1 MKRMIILI
9 AAMAVV
15 LAACGGSD
23 DSGVA
28 SLEEST
34 TTQAPAQG
42 GDASG
47 SLEEEALLEF
57 SSCMRENGVEDFE
70 DPVINA
76 DGTIDFGGVGGQAEG
91 EIPSDAE
98 IEELEAAFELCADEL
113 AGVAFGSD
121 GAFDITELQD
131 SFVEFAACMRDNG
144 VELDDPD
151 FNAPGGIIDVFG
163 DIDITDPKIQDAL
176 EQCQDIFAD
185 FAPGGTG

>member
-9 AAMAVV
+9 AAMVFA

-23 DSGVA
+23 DTGVA

-34 TTQAPAQG
+34 TTQAPSADG
-42 GDASG
+42 AAGD
-47 SLEEEALLEF
+47 SLDEEALLEF
-57 SSCMRENGVEDFE
+57 SACMRENGVEDFE
-70 DPVINA
+70 DPVVNA
-76 DGTIDFGGVGGQAEG
+76 DGTIEFGAVGGEG
-91 EIPSDAE
+91 VEIPSDAE
-98 IEELEAAFELCADEL
+98 IEELEAAFEVCADEL
-113 AGVAFGSD
+113 AGVAFGGD
-121 GAFDITELQD
+121 GAFDITEFQD

-163 DIDITDPKIQDAL
+163 DIDITDPKIQEAL

>member
-9 AAMAVV
+9 AALAVTI
-15 LAACGGSD
+15 AACGGSD

-28 SLEEST
+28 SLDEST
-34 TTQAPAQG
+34 TTQAPSQE
-42 GDASG
+42 SSSSE

-57 SSCMRENGVEDFE
+57 SACMRDNGVEDFE
-70 DPVINA
+70 DPVINS
-76 DGTIDFGGVGGQAEG
+76 DGTIDFGTPGGQGG

-98 IEELEAAFELCADEL
+98 IEELEAAFQICADQL
-113 AGVAFGSD
+113 AGVAFGGD
-121 GAFDITELQD
+121 GAFDITEFQD
-131 SFVEFAACMRDNG
+131 SFVEFASCMRDNG

-151 FNAPGGIIDVFG
+151 FAAPGGIIDIFG
-163 DIDITDPKIQDAL
+163 DIDITDPEIQAAL